1 VDAAF
6 WAALGFL
13 VAAILFGTGFV
24 GVRARRLWNASI
36 SLAVVG
42 AAGADMLDERSAQT
56 TVKADRAA
64 AGADELAAAVDRLD
78 RSRARLHVLL
88 GAVEEMLD
96 GLRGLGGS
104 LVLRK

>member
-1 VDAAF
+1 VDALL
-6 WAALGFL
+6 WASLGFL
-13 VAAILFGTGFV
+13 LAAILFGTGFV
-24 GVRARRLWNASI
+24 GVRARRLWQASI

-42 AAGADMLDERSAQT
+42 AAGADMLDERTGQT
-56 TVKADRAA
+56 AAKADRAA
-64 AGADELAAAVDRLD
+64 AGADELVAAVDRLE

-96 GLRGLGGS
+96 GLRALGGS